1 VIIVGAIGIW
11 TLVSMLPQLSCTWHA
26 CPSNG
31 LSTSNDTLID
41 YDGVVTDVIPRSPA
55 AAASIVPGDR
65 VALPLPYG
73 LFRNPPKTLTLP
85 LIHDGT
91 TRLVTLSPIAV
102 PLSNSGKL
110 RQLALSLSYLIFVIV
125 GSGLLLLRPS
135 TITWVFYLYCVLR
148 RFGDLYFYWPGSD
161 AIFWSSYLMYGAL
174 GGANCALVMIFAL
187 RFPSDRLEGWRTTAN
202 RAAVLLAAIL
212 PLLWLYLLL
221 RQNFLGLPSE
231 ALVGI
236 LVLVTSTVYLG
247 AAAAFVLTLARSHGD
262 ERQRLRWILVFPI
275 FLVLRVVAINLPAS
289 LPSWSWDVLIALA
302 VAIPLTVAYAVV
314 RRRVFDIQFVI
325 SRALVYAGITSIVA
339 GAFLLLDWFMS
350 KQFAQTRFTLTA
362 EIILALAVGSWLNML
377 HRNVDRFVDSTFF
390 RQRHLAESRL
400 AKAASAVLHA
410 ESHEVVDRFLVH
422 EPVRALELTS
432 AAIFH
437 RDQGAG
443 HFTREVAVCWDH
455 IKTKELTAND
465 PLVLHLLAEEAPV
478 RLADVIW
485 PSDASPTSV
494 GDSVLAMPVLLR
506 DQLVAIVLY
515 GPHRSGADIDPDE
528 VRGVLLLV
536 ERAGAAYDHIEA
548 RALRE
553 QVTSLIRERDAKQRE
568 IEMLRAG
575 TA

>member
-1 VIIVGAIGIW
+1 MIIVGAIAIW

-41 YDGVVTDVIPRSPA
+41 DDGVVTDVIPRSPA
-55 AAASIVPGDR
+55 AAASIVPGDQ
-65 VALPLPYG
+65 VALPLPSG
-73 LFRNPPKTLTLP
+73 LFRNPPKTLSFP

-91 TRLVTLSPIAV
+91 TRLLTLSPIAI
-102 PLSNSGKL
+102 PLSNSERL
-110 RQLALSLSYLIFVIV
+110 RQLALSLSYVIFVIV

-135 TITWVFYLYCVLR
+135 AMTWVFYLYCVLR
-148 RFGDLYFYWPGSD
+148 RFGDLSFYWPGSD
-161 AIFWSSYLMYGAL
+161 AIFWSSYLTYGAL
-174 GGANCALVMIFAL
+174 GGANCALVTIFAL
-187 RFPSDRLEGWRTTAN
+187 RFPSDRLEGWRKTAN
-202 RAAVLLAAIL
+202 RVAILLAVIL
-212 PLLWLYLLL
+212 PLFWLYVLL
-221 RQNFLGLPSE
+221 RQNFLGLYSGS
-231 ALVGI
+231 LVGI

-247 AAAAFVLTLARSHGD
+247 AAAAFVLTLARSRGD

-289 LPSWSWDVLIALA
+289 LPWFSDGLIALA

-362 EIILALAVGSWLNML
+362 EIILALAVGSWLNLL

-400 AKAASAVLHA
+400 AKAAGAVLHA

-437 RDQGAG
+437 RDQAAG

-478 RLADVIW
+478 RLVDVVW

-494 GDSVLAMPVLLR
+494 GDSVLAVPVLLR

-548 RALRE
+548 RTLRE